1 MKYVI
6 IWIVGS
12 ILLTP
17 AILSVCT
24 DSILCVLCGLLW
36 GAVLYL
42 SGKTQ
47 LGRAFWKNYWKSNL
61 KITLALENYGKEA

>member
-12 ILLTP
+12 TLLTP
-17 AILSVCT
+17 TILSLCT
-24 DSILCVLCGLLW
+24 DSILFALCGMLW

-42 SGKTQ
+42 SGKTK
-47 LGRAFWKNYWKSNL
+47 LGHAFWKNYIKSNL
-61 KITLALENYGKEA
+61 KITLALEHYGKEA